1 MLDLI
6 FTRKEEEIYDIQY
19 LLPLVKSDHVFLGIK
34 YAMHYNLEENKKVD
48 AIENPDFR
56 RGHYGDTD
64 ADTSHIYRYQETAFF
79 SEQVEENSGDDRPY
93 ITPPPPK
100 VTGAA
105 HRRVL
110 LDKGFEYTNPD
121 FVDGK
126 PLYQKDILLNPEQ
139 WQALRERKALASVAS
154 RWPEVNGFPLVPYI
168 TVSPVNV
175 AAIRAGLQ
183 HWMANTCIKFTL
195 TTNTKQPHL
204 RFIHGSGCYSYYGR
218 QAVNGQDVSIGV
230 GCERVGIVAHE
241 VGHAIGFVH
250 EQSRPDRD
258 TYVKINYQNVIPQT
272 VHNFERFPAAE
283 INNYSVPYDYSSD
296 MHYGSSYF
304 TSNGKLTISTVDV
317 FAQGIIGQRTGLSHR
332 DKRLANLMYNCIDK
346 WLKAC
351 RVAKDPCKK
360 GGYFG
365 ANCKCVCPPGTAG
378 PLCQTVTGGYY
389 DALRQPCSRT
399 ITTPGVITS
408 PNYPNNYPAGIRG
421 KYSGR
426 VFERQQQVRGSSR
439 NSHIIAVIGSK
450 ASGLKFTDG
459 LFCPWMPVKV

>member
-1 MLDLI
+1 MMV
-6 FTRKEEEIYDIQY
+6 QMVP
-19 LLPLVKSDHVFLGIK
+19 LLWWCLAV
-34 YAMHYNLEENKKVD
+34 ATC
-48 AIENPDFR
+48 A
-56 RGHYGDTD
+56 
-64 ADTSHIYRYQETAFF
+64 
-79 SEQVEENSGDDRPY
+79 QVEENSGDDRPY
-93 ITPPPPK
+93 ITPSPPK
-100 VTGAA
+100 VTGAT

-110 LDKGFEYTNPD
+110 LNKGFEYTNPD

-139 WQALRERKALASVAS
+139 WQALRERKALASAVY

-175 AAIRAGLQ
+175 TAVQAGLQ

-204 RFIHGSGCYSYYGR
+204 RFIQGSGCYSYLGR
-218 QAVNGQDVSIGV
+218 QVVNGQDVSIGV

-258 TYVKINYQNVIPQT
+258 TYVKINFQNVIPQR
-272 VHNFERFPAAE
+272 VHNFNKFSTAQ

-296 MHYGSSYF
+296 MHYGSSFF
-304 TSNGKLTISTVDV
+304 TNNGKLTVSTVDM
-317 FAQGIIGQRTGLSHR
+317 FAQGIIGLQIGLSHR
-332 DKRLANLMYNCIDK
+332 DKQLANLMYNCIDK

-351 RVAKDPCKK
+351 KVAKDPCKK

-365 ANCKCVCPPGTAG
+365 ANCKCVCPPGTTG

-408 PNYPNNYPAGIRG
+408 PNYPNNYPAGSRCVYVIQAPKCTFARLTFKSFRLYQRTLHCDSSPCCYIDFLEIRNTNTVSDRVYCDKDIVPG
-421 KYSGR
+421 QVFTSSVNPLILFFYTISNHYSGWSATVSFVPR
-426 VFERQQQVRGSSR
+426 AGC
-439 NSHIIAVIGSK
+439 
-450 ASGLKFTDG
+450 T
-459 LFCPWMPVKV
+459 